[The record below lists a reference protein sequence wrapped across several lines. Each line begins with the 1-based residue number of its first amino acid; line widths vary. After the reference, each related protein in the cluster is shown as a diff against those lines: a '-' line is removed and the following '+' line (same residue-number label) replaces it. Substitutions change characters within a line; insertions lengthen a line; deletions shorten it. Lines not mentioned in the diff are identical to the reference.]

1 MARLF
6 KRAPREVGTNESEP
20 ENRDGAHL
28 ERYYSRWVPA
38 SVRTADAMRA
48 GLPSIDGTDDD
59 SDGDIEFIASL
70 LEEVEK
76 HPAPIQRTTPA
87 PQPRIE
93 RIVLPDD
100 PMPRRETQRAEARD
114 ELQVF
119 RDTKE
124 ESQRVPVTRTV
135 NVPEVDIADLL
146 ETLETTVAALR
157 RRRAA

>member
-6 KRAPREVGTNESEP
+6 KRGRREEDGSESEP

-28 ERYYSRWVPA
+28 EGYYSRWVPA

-48 GLPSIDGTDDD
+48 GLPSIDAVDGD
-59 SDGDIEFIASL
+59 SDRDIEFIASL
-70 LEEVEK
+70 LEEVERN
-76 HPAPIQRTTPA
+76 PAPIQRATPA

-93 RIVLPDD
+93 QILLPDD
-100 PMPRRETQRAEARD
+100 PQPRREVRRVETLD
-114 ELQVF
+114 ELQIF

-124 ESQRVPVTRTV
+124 ESQRRPVSRTV
-135 NVPEVDIADLL
+135 KVPEVDIADLL
-146 ETLETTVAALR
+146 EALETTVAALR